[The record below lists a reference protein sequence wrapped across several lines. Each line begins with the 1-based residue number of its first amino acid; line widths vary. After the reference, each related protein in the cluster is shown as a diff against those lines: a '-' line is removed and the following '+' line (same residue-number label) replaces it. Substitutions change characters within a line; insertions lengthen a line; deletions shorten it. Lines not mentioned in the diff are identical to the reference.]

1 MERSSQ
7 VLQHRDP
14 KLYIFFKKFQNWQN
28 WILSIPREKKSPS
41 LCQYQSYIG
50 NWYNNGNVFMSSYY
64 SMETQKFDFFVKKVR
79 NWILSILWVFITQ
92 KINHPGFVNISPTL
106 VIDSYINGKVFMSTT
121 TWKPN
126 NLNFFKNVQNW
137 I

>member
-14 KLYIFFKKFQNWQN
+14 KLYFFFQKISKLTKLNFFPYLEKRNCPRFVNISPTLVIDTTMGMSLWVATTAWKPKNWMSKKFE
-28 WILSIPREKKSPS
+28 IEFCP
-41 LCQYQSYIG
+41 
-50 NWYNNGNVFMSSYY
+50 Y
-64 SMETQKFDFFVKKVR
+64 S
-79 NWILSILWVFITQ
+79 WVSITQ

-106 VIDSYINGKVFMSTT
+106 VIDSYINGKVFTSTT

-126 NLNFFKNVQNW
+126 NLIFFKNVQNW